1 MSLSTKLLLLLTTFG
16 MASFANTI
24 SFTGPSDTIIGDP
37 YYYDIFGVQL
47 TQPTGSN
54 SDWVATI
61 ETNYPETIPGSP
73 DVVPPYVYNGTPYG
87 MGDLLFTWNGNDYGI
102 VLTPHNGYAAGDL
115 YEASGFLTS
124 GQVMGAAASP
134 RPSVPVLLAPGG
146 SLAGVGFL
154 SGAETGN
161 GVTTG
166 LYTVTDD
173 FSAPAGFLFDRR
185 IRYPGIVLCLRQ
197 RLHHWLWQFPRRA
210 GAGTGNVFAFGS
222 RSRYRWPPS
231 DALRLLQ
238 PCPAPAAI
246 LRCGSGRGVCSNSPQ
261 L

>member
-1 MSLSTKLLLLLTTFG
+1 LSLSTKLLLLLTSLG

-54 SDWVATI
+54 SDWVVTI

-73 DVVPPYVYNGTPYG
+73 DVVPPYSYNGTLYG

-102 VLTPHNGYAAGDL
+102 VLSPHNGYAAGDL
-115 YEASGFLTS
+115 YEASGFQTS
-124 GQVMGAAASP
+124 GQVMGIANSP
-134 RPSVPVLLAPGG
+134 RPEVPVLLDAGG
-146 SLAGVGFL
+146 SLAGNGSL

-166 LYTVTDD
+166 LYTLTDD
-173 FSAPAGFLFDRR
+173 FSAPPGFLSTGEFGVQVSSYVCANGY
-185 IRYPGIVLCLRQ
+185 IT
-197 RLHHWLWQFPRRA
+197 
-210 GAGTGNVFAFGS
+210 GTGSFPGEPVPEPGTFM
-222 RSRYRWPPS
+222 
-231 DALRLLQ
+231 LL
-238 PCPAPAAI
+238 APA
-246 LRCGSGRGVCSNSPQ
+246 LVMLGRR
-261 L
+261 LMR

>member
-1 MSLSTKLLLLLTTFG
+1 

-173 FSAPAGFLFDRR
+173 FSAPAGFLSTGEFG
-185 IRYPGIVLCLRQ
+185 IQVSSYVCANGYITGSGSFPGEPV
-197 RLHHWLWQFPRRA
+197 PEP
-210 GAGTGNVFAFGS
+210 GTF
-222 RSRYRWPPS
+222 
-231 DALRLLQ
+231 LLL
-238 PCPAPAAI
+238 APALVI
-246 LRCGSGRGVCSNSPQ
+246 VGRR
-261 L
+261 LMR